1 MIRRPPRSTRTD
13 TLFPYTTLFRS
24 YPDPVLGGSL
34 KFDLNYYWTD
44 NYIVGLARFDSYNLL
59 NGHIAI
65 NNIMDSGLDV
75 QIFGQNLTDKTY
87 FLNPNASVSSP
98 GFIPK
103 SLGATRAYGI
113 RIRYPFAGDT
123 YPLL

>member
-44 NYIVGLARFDSYNLL
+44 NYLVGLARFDSYNLL

-65 NNIMDSGLDV
+65 KNIMDSRLGV
-75 QIFGQNLTDKTY
+75 QIFGQNLTDKPY
-87 FLNPNASVSSP
+87 CLPPHASGSSP
-98 GFIPK
+98 GFITK
-103 SLGATRAYGI
+103 SLGAPRTYAIRTRHAFSG
-113 RIRYPFAGDT
+113 
-123 YPLL
+123 

>member
-34 KFDLNYYWTD
+34 NFDLNYYWTD

-65 NNIMDSGLDV
+65 NNIMDYGLDV
-75 QIFGQNLTDKTY
+75 QIFAQNLNDKTY
-87 FLNPNASVSSP
+87 FLNTNPSGRSEQRRVGNEWVCTCRSRWSQN
-98 GFIPK
+98 
-103 SLGATRAYGI
+103 R
-113 RIRYPFAGDT
+113 
-123 YPLL
+123 